1 MRYVRLQSPTE
12 TGPSQQLRVFRQVSI
27 MRRCTQALRVAA
39 VFAVSGIFA
48 LLLWWPT
55 VDSRRPAGSGLRGR
69 VVTYDP
75 LVMVPE
81 ERYAVSHTF
90 RIRNPNRQA
99 AKVAIVARSCGC
111 ADPRL
116 ASSDLGPN
124 EETTLTMRVPL
135 VGRRYDAAEW
145 VKLRMTWADG
155 TSKLVRFMVRV
166 PVVPRISLR
175 LPTHPDLRIPVPEGT
190 DKLEGIPVELLV
202 YYREGESL
210 GEGAP
215 FLEGSGVSAVFYR
228 PPAID
233 RERWLKGI
241 YLLVWRGQLT
251 LDVGASG
258 PDVRSIRYGFGSW
271 SHTTTVQIVTH
282 HDLIF
287 TPRTLV
293 FGRSAGRS
301 AERTV
306 WLVSR
311 DGPFVL
317 KKLSVPSWL
326 EVEYDNSEQQ
336 DAARRLRLRIRLNE
350 RPPAGQYELRATVRQ
365 EGKERSADVPLR
377 LVVL

>member
-1 MRYVRLQSPTE
+1 MSWSAR
-12 TGPSQQLRVFRQVSI
+12 
-27 MRRCTQALRVAA
+27 AVAVGVILSVPA
-39 VFAVSGIFA
+39 ILAA
-48 LLLWWPT
+48 YLWWAGP
-55 VDSRRPAGSGLRGR
+55 VIGSRPGSWPPNQAVTHPPVIVVPGERHVIAHTFEIRNNRPHAAEVTLVNGPRGSGQTQLGR
-69 VVTYDP
+69 
-75 LVMVPE
+75 
-81 ERYAVSHTF
+81 A
-90 RIRNPNRQA
+90 
-99 AKVAIVARSCGC
+99 
-111 ADPRL
+111 RL
-116 ASSDLGPN
+116 APGEKTP
-124 EETTLTMRVPL
+124 LTMRVLL

-145 VKLRMTWADG
+145 VKLRLTWADG
-155 TSKLVRFMVRV
+155 TSKLVRFMVQV

-175 LPTHPDLRIPVPEGT
+175 LPTYPDMRIPVPEGT
-190 DKLEGIPVELLV
+190 NELAGIPVELV
-202 YYREGESL
+202 VSYREGEAL

-215 FLEGSGVSAVFYR
+215 FLEGSGVPAVFYR
-228 PPAID
+228 PPAVD

-251 LDVGASG
+251 VNVGASG
-258 PDVRSIRYGFGSW
+258 RDVRSIRYGFGSW
-271 SHTTTVQIVTH
+271 SHTTMLQIVTH

-326 EVEYDNSEQQ
+326 AVEYDNAKQQ

-365 EGKERSADVPLR
+365 EGKERPADVPLR